1 MGSPMNQIIEQSRST
16 INISYTNGL
25 AAAYGFMRAPVAIQ
39 GGGMS
44 PLQHRPS
51 PGRGELYRRHSRQT
65 SCIFGYNCIE
75 NLDVDVL
82 LRDPFAA
89 VRS

>member
-1 MGSPMNQIIEQSRST
+1 MVSPMNQIIEQSRST

-25 AAAYGFMRAPVAIQ
+25 AAAYGFMRALVAIQ
-39 GGGMS
+39 GGGNADFTAS
-44 PLQHRPS
+44 TVARS
-51 PGRGELYRRHSRQT
+51 SELYRRHSRQT
-65 SCIFGYNCIE
+65 SCIFGCNGIE